1 MKKFNIYSQN
11 NATLEFHE
19 DSRGIIADVFFNTQ
33 IHHVAVVKTKSHS
46 IRGNH
51 YHKYSTQHMLMTKGQ
66 MEYWYK
72 PVGSLEPS
80 QMVMVKIG
88 DVVSTPPNEI
98 HALRYLDDEE
108 SEFIVFSEGPRGG
121 GDYESDTFRVDSILD
136 GQ

>member
-1 MKKFNIYSQN
+1 MKKFNIYSEN
-11 NATLEFHE
+11 NHNLEFHK
-19 DSRGIIADVFFNTQ
+19 DGRGTIADVFFNTQ

-46 IRGNH
+46 LRGNH
-51 YHKYSTQHMLMTKGQ
+51 YHKHSTQHMLMTKGR

-72 PVGSLEPS
+72 PVGSSDPS
-80 QMVMVKIG
+80 QMVMVNIG

-121 GDYESDTFRVDSILD
+121 ADYESDTFRVDSILD